1 MNWFQNGHIDH
12 VDKCFGSY
20 IIDLSLSPRNL
31 VFVNTIGKILT
42 LRAQGHGQVMGF
54 CGATAP
60 LSSLRE
66 QGDRCYRSRN
76 FLGHSG
82 CLLYISWL
90 SWSETERRSENTFKR
105 NWVLLKCTRVEYTDV
120 SILFRRPNSAI
131 CVCAD
136 LYMVWIWNFNSFLP
150 SKSQRNCLP
159 KLN

>member
-82 CLLYISWL
+82 SYYTFHGFHR
-90 SWSETERRSENTFKR
+90 SETEHRSENTFKR
-105 NWVLLKCTRVEYTDV
+105 NWVLLNAQELNIQMCPFCFEGQTVLSASARTCTWSEYGISTHFYRVRV
-120 SILFRRPNSAI
+120 SGIVYQS
-131 CVCAD
+131 
-136 LYMVWIWNFNSFLP
+136 
-150 SKSQRNCLP
+150 
-159 KLN
+159 